1 MPTEEDDFREYEGFL
16 NLLPLSPAER
26 QSALSH
32 PLFLTSARTGP
43 RREAV
48 AHLPLGKGQYAYV
61 SQGGGS
67 LVDGG
72 VVTMSRDQYAAFAA
86 SRSLAHI
93 PPVMVQLILEH
104 GAIPA
109 ADEMPRCPHNVVV
122 WKDGFALSFRNES
135 DFRHAC
141 LKAGRP
147 FIPGKNAPRPWILPI
162 TASLP
167 LKVLG
172 A

>member
-1 MPTEEDDFREYEGFL
+1 MEEDFGDYEGFL
-16 NLLPLSPAER
+16 NLLPLSPAGR

-32 PLFLTSARTGP
+32 PLFLPTSRGGL
-43 RREAV
+43 RREPV

-61 SQGGGS
+61 SRDGGS
-67 LVDGG
+67 LTHGG
-72 VVTMSRDQYAAFAA
+72 LVTMSRDQFSAFAA
-86 SRSLAHI
+86 SGSLAHV
-93 PPVMVQLILEH
+93 PPAMLRLIVEH
-104 GAIPA
+104 GALPPEENPGA
-109 ADEMPRCPHNVVV
+109 RYDVVV
-122 WKDGFALSFRNES
+122 WKEGFALSWRNES

-141 LKAGRP
+141 LVAGRP

-167 LKVLG
+167 LSVLD